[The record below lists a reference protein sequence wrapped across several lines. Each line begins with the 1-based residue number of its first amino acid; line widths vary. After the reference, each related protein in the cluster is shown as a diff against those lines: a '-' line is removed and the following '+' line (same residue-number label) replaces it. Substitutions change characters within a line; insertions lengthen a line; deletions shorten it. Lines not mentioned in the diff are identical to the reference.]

1 MPTLPCHCAH
11 CALTS
16 LSFPSRAVAFP
27 SLFPVPIPCP
37 LCPHIALPV
46 ISLAA
51 HRPLFGRM
59 TLFLLTALSFPC
71 PWSYCTLSSLPFLF
85 PHCPVHVFALTSIS
99 LPSLCSHVPPIALRL
114 LSLSSHCPASTLTA
128 SQWPLLVVTALSLP
142 SICAAYPVIALSLP
156 SQCPLFALADPQS
169 LTVSHFP
176 VFSMPTTRGSC

>member
-1 MPTLPCHCAH
+1 MHSLTCPHCPHCLTLPSGRRIALSMPTLPCHCAH

-71 PWSYCTLSSLPFLF
+71 PWSYCTLSSLPFRY
-85 PHCPVHVFALTSIS
+85 PPCPVHVFALTAIS
-99 LPSLCSHVPPIALRL
+99 LPSLCSHVPPIALHL
-114 LSLSSHCPASTLTA
+114 LSPSSHCPVSTLTA
-128 SQWPLLVVTALSLP
+128 SQWPLLGGNTASHR
-142 SICAAYPVIALSLP
+142 INR
-156 SQCPLFALADPQS
+156 QS
-169 LTVSHFP
+169 ENTGGNS
-176 VFSMPTTRGSC
+176 SGM